1 MAFDGEKGYSQ
12 YLRSEIARF
21 ESGAAS
27 RRKRLAELLAGNRG
41 RNVLDVGCGAGQE
54 LLPFLERGTSLAV
67 GVDVQ
72 SAAGEVFR
80 EFFAERGFEDKA
92 VFIQSAG
99 EALPFRTGTY
109 DLVICRV
116 ALPYMQSGKALAEMA
131 RVLRQGARLILTVH
145 TPSFYLRMVRER
157 IGTFSPKQLFY
168 PAACFAGGLWYM
180 ISGRQPRAGFW
191 KGKETFHT
199 ESMLRRELRRA
210 GLRIES
216 EVPPDGKGGRTFVIV
231 KT

>member
-1 MAFDGEKGYSQ
+1 MGLGNELEYRRYLQTEIHLFECDGDGRVKALINTVTG
-12 YLRSEIARF
+12 
-21 ESGAAS
+21 S
-27 RRKRLAELLAGNRG
+27 RIGQ
-41 RNVLDVGCGAGQE
+41 VLDVGCGAGQE
-54 LLPFLERGTSLAV
+54 LLPFLERGASLGV
-67 GVDVQ
+67 GIDVQ
-72 SAAGEVFR
+72 PAAGEVFR
-80 EFFAERGFEDKA
+80 ELFAERGFGERA
-92 VFIQSAG
+92 VFIQTAG
-99 EALPFRTGTY
+99 EALPFGDETY

-116 ALPYMQSGKALAEMA
+116 ALPYMRCGEALAEMA
-131 RVLRQGARLILTVH
+131 RIMRPGARLILTVH

-199 ESMLRRELRRA
+199 GSMLRRELSRA